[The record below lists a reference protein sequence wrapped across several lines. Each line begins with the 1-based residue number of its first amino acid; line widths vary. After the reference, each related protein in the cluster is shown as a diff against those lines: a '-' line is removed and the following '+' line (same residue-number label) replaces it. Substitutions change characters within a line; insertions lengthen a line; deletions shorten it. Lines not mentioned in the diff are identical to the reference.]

1 MNFITDRII
10 VILCLMI
17 ISYLLGVVF
26 ASESGDYL
34 KHIGL
39 VTAMATGVGAFF
51 ITVSAISRKFNKEL
65 LYKVSTGVYRVV
77 VLGAIGYIIFWF
89 SPACAC

>member
-1 MNFITDRII
+1 MNQLIDRII

-26 ASESGDYL
+26 TSESGDYL
-34 KHIGL
+34 EHIGL
-39 VTAMATGVGAFF
+39 VTAMATCVATFF
-51 ITVSAISRKFNKEL
+51 IAVSVFSSKFNKEFL
-65 LYKVSTGVYRVV
+65 SKVSTGVYRVV

-89 SPACAC
+89 SPACTC

>member
-1 MNFITDRII
+1 MNFIADKLI

-26 ASESGDYL
+26 TSESGDYL
-34 KHIGL
+34 EHIGL

-51 ITVSAISRKFNKEL
+51 IAVSAFYSKFNKEFL
-65 LYKVSTGVYRVV
+65 SKVSTGVYRVV
-77 VLGAIGYIIFWF
+77 VLGAIGYIFFWF